1 MVLGKNLEGKPWPY
15 CALRLLNWWFH
26 REKCGKRHI
35 TKQWVPRATIGI
47 EAPSRVLEQPQRK
60 QPNEEEMRMFSW
72 WFYWETLI
80 IIEKVNN
87 MGSSQRQKLQTCVF
101 CGVYIY
107 IYVCIYILYILY
119 IYYIY
124 YIYIHIML
132 DVSTDFTLN
141 RRENLAKSPLKVSNW
156 ERATIHDQK
165 IGIRPS
171 TMWFTQAS
179 EGWGLSEYTLANIEA
194 PSLGW
199 NHQNWLHVC
208 QITCV
213 RRSCFMHVGTTD
225 AWMDRQIGR

>member
-1 MVLGKNLEGKPWPY
+1 MVLGKNFEGKPWLY
-15 CALRLLNWWFH
+15 CVLRSLNWWFH

-35 TKQWVPRATIGI
+35 TKQWVTRATIGI
-47 EAPSRVLEQPQRK
+47 EAPSRVLEQPKRK

-72 WFYWETLI
+72 WFYWETLT

-101 CGVYIY
+101 CGVCVYIRIYIY
-107 IYVCIYILYILY
+107 IYILCWMFQPISPWIDAKIWRNYHWRY
-119 IYYIY
+119 P
-124 YIYIHIML
+124 
-132 DVSTDFTLN
+132 T
-141 RRENLAKSPLKVSNW
+141 ENGQQSIIKKSGFDHQQL
-156 ERATIHDQK
+156 
-165 IGIRPS
+165 
-171 TMWFTQAS
+171 WFTQAS